1 MQLRL
6 RDYFAKKFNEAK
18 KTDSDVFKSNRAM
31 AKLFKEAGRVKKV
44 LSANTEHVAQVFLI
58 FSIEC
63 IKHINFSFHHFFIQQ
78 YINYLNQTF

>member
-18 KTDSDVFKSNRAM
+18 KTSSDVFKNNRAL

-44 LSANTEHVAQVFLI
+44 LSANTEHVAQVL
-58 FSIEC
+58 
-63 IKHINFSFHHFFIQQ
+63 
-78 YINYLNQTF
+78 LNLK